1 MPRVMRRFLRRST
14 FGTKTVRLLMPTEV
28 ATKWHRLR
36 TIPNPYLAPKPDLYR
51 EEVFSLEDPWS
62 GSEKRRGNADL
73 REAVYARD
81 GGRCGWCGWFVP
93 WDEYQMDH
101 IKPRHLFKRPAEADV
116 MVNLQVLHKFPCHEA
131 KTKQELHAVAA

>member
-1 MPRVMRRFLRRST
+1 MVRRQISWKITSALSMPWHFT
-14 FGTKTVRLLMPTEV
+14 TKSGGI
-28 ATKWHRLR
+28 W
-36 TIPNPYLAPKPDLYR
+36 
-51 EEVFSLEDPWS
+51 FSLEDTWG
-62 GSEKRRGNADL
+62 GSEKRSGNADL

-101 IKPRHLFKRPAEADV
+101 IKPRHLFKQPAEADV
-116 MVNLQVLHKFPCHEA
+116 MANLQVLHKFPCHEA